1 LGTCLNCGAPLHGR
15 FCSACGQQDRPPD
28 PTLGEMIADAWE
40 NFSGWDNRFFRS
52 FRVLLLQPGAITVN
66 VLRGRRATYITPLR
80 MYLVASLTYFLIAA
94 AAPNVRRP
102 DPVDIP
108 GDSDINID
116 LFNPPQLTAEQR
128 DKLEEDIGRAP
139 SVLQPLFRAVV
150 TDPVGFRHAFLAT
163 FPRAVFVL
171 VPVCAGMIGM
181 FFRRRRYPQHLV
193 FALHVQ
199 AAVFVVL
206 AIRELANFTQSL
218 LIVGV
223 MEAITL
229 VFLFVYCTRAL
240 RRVYGEGRGKTIAK
254 MLAIG
259 FLYALALVVAVAG
272 TIVWTVYL

>member
-1 LGTCLNCGAPLHGR
+1 
-15 FCSACGQQDRPPD
+15 
-28 PTLGEMIADAWE
+28 MIADAWE

-52 FRVLLLQPGAITVN
+52 FRVLLLQPGAITAD

-80 MYLVASLTYFLIAA
+80 LYLFASVTYFLIAA

-116 LFNPPQLTAEQR
+116 LLNPQQLTTEQKERLDR
-128 DKLEEDIGRAP
+128 DVARAP
-139 SVLQPLFRAVV
+139 RLLRPVFAAIV
-150 TDPVGFRHAFLAT
+150 TDPVGFRRAFLTA
-163 FPRAVFVL
+163 FPRAIFVL
-171 VPVCAGMIGM
+171 VPICAAMIGL
-181 FFRRRRYPQHLV
+181 FFRGHRYPQHLV

-199 AAVFVVL
+199 AAVFLVL
-206 AIRELANFTQSL
+206 AVRQLANFTQSVL
-218 LIVGV
+218 VVGT

-259 FLYALALVVAVAG
+259 FLYALALAAAAAG